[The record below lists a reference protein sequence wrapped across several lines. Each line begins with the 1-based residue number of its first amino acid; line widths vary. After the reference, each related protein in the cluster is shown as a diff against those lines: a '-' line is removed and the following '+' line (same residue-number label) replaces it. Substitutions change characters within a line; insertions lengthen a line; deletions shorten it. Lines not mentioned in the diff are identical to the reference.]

1 MRVTVEFFGPARE
14 AAGAARLG
22 IDCEMPTTAQDVVRR
37 LARDRGGR
45 LAYLLLH
52 DDQLAPAVL
61 IAVNDR
67 QVTDPVPLRD
77 GDEITV
83 IPPVS
88 GGAGR

>member
-22 IDCEMPTTAQDVVRR
+22 IDCEMPCTAQDVVAR
-37 LARDRGGR
+37 LAGERGGR
-45 LAYLLLH
+45 LAHLLLA
-52 DDQLAPAVL
+52 DGRLAPSVL
-61 IAVNDR
+61 VAVNDR
-67 QVTDPVPLRD
+67 EAAGPTPLKD

-88 GGAGR
+88 GGAR

>member
-22 IDCEMPTTAQDVVRR
+22 IDCDTPCTAQDLVAR

-45 LAYLLLH
+45 LASLLLA
-52 DDQLAPAVL
+52 DNRLAPSVL

-67 QVTDPVPLRD
+67 EAPGLAPLKD
-77 GDEITV
+77 GDEVTV
-83 IPPVS
+83 IPAVS
-88 GGAGR
+88 GGAR

>member
-14 AAGAARLG
+14 AAGSARLG
-22 IDCEMPTTAQDVVRR
+22 VDSDTPVTAHELVAR

-45 LAYLLLH
+45 LAHLLLH
-52 DDQLAPAVL
+52 ETGLSPSVL

-67 QVTDPVPLRD
+67 QADGPVELKD
-77 GDEITV
+77 GDVVTV

-88 GGAGR
+88 GGAA

>member
-14 AAGAARLG
+14 AAGTG
-22 IDCEMPTTAQDVVRR
+22 CIEMDCAMPTTAQDCVTR

-45 LAYLLLH
+45 LAHLLLH
-52 DDQLAPAVL
+52 GDRLAPSVL

-67 QVTDPVPLRD
+67 QASGPVPLSD
-77 GDEITV
+77 GDQIAV

-88 GGAGR
+88 GGAA